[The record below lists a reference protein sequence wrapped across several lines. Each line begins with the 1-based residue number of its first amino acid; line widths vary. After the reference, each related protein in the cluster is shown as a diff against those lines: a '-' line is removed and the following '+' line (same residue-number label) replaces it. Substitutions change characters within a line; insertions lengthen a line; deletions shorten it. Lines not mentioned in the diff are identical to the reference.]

1 MDNFQDYYA
10 KVMAHIAK
18 KGVGV
23 LATANQN
30 VPMTRMVSFVVYD
43 DKIAFQTSKKLEKYV
58 QIATNSAVA
67 LNFTNINIQGKAR
80 IQSGQVLTH
89 EKFRAL
95 FQEKHQGSFDTYSHM
110 ASNRVVEISP
120 ETIVLWEYEAGEP
133 FLIFLDVRHQT
144 FRKAHYDHTD
154 TD

>member
-23 LATANQN
+23 LATTDQN

-58 QIATNSAVA
+58 QIANNSAVA
-67 LNFTNINIQGKAR
+67 LNFTNINIQGKAQ

-89 EKFRAL
+89 EKFRTL
-95 FQEKHQGSFDTYSHM
+95 FQEKHQGSFDAYSHM
-110 ASNRVVEISP
+110 ASNRVVEIVP

-133 FLIFLDVRHQT
+133 FRIFLDVTHQT
-144 FRKAHYDHTD
+144 FRKVPYDHTE

>member
-10 KVMAHIAK
+10 KVMAYIAK

-23 LATANQN
+23 LATADQN

-43 DKIAFQTSKKLEKYV
+43 EKIAFQTSHKLDKYI
-58 QIATNSAVA
+58 QIANNAAVA
-67 LNFTNINIQGKAR
+67 LNFTHINIQGKAR

-89 EKFRAL
+89 QKFRTL
-95 FQEKHQGSFDTYSHM
+95 FQKKHPGSFDAYSHM
-110 ASNRVVEISP
+110 ASNQVIEILP
-120 ETIVLWEYEAGEP
+120 ETIVLWEYDEGEP
-133 FLIFLDVRHQT
+133 FRIFLNVKQQT
-144 FRKAHYDHTD
+144 FRKEHYNHTK